1 MTMEVYKA
9 FKYRIYPTPEQE
21 NLIQRTFG
29 CCRFV
34 YNYFLEAEINNH
46 KAGGKYFTKFDNMKS
61 LTALKREL
69 TWLNNVPLPALRS
82 ALEDLDFAF
91 KTFFKAKGKVG
102 FPRFHSKHDHDKS
115 FRIDN
120 SDRRSVRVEGN
131 TLHVTKIGD
140 IPAVFHRP
148 VGGPIVKATIRQAP
162 SGKYFASLVCKVEIN
177 PLPVC
182 DTAIGID
189 VGLKDYATIFYH
201 TTDVRSESYACGD
214 NVRPFGATVDETGIN
229 SNSTETIPN
238 PKHLS
243 KYLKKLRHEQRRL
256 SRKKKDSNNWN
267 KQRIKVA
274 RAYERITNC
283 RKDFQH
289 KLSRRLVDTAQIIC
303 TENLNI
309 KGMAQNR
316 HLARAIADASWY
328 EFIRQLEYKATW
340 AGRVVQKV
348 DTFFPSSQTCHICG
362 YRNPITKDLAV
373 RNWVCPQCGTAHNRD
388 ENASKVILKEGLRLL
403 GAE

>member
-1 MTMEVYKA
+1 MEVYKA

-21 NLIQRTFG
+21 AIIQRTFG

-46 KAGGKYFTKFDNMKS
+46 KAGGKYLTKFDNMKS
-61 LTALKREL
+61 LTALKREF
-69 TWLNNVPLPALRS
+69 TWLNEAPLRALRS
-82 ALEDLDFAF
+82 SIEDLDAAYKAF
-91 KTFFKAKGKVG
+91 FRDKGKVG
-102 FPRFHSKHDHDKS
+102 FPRFKSKQDHDKS

-120 SDRRSVRVEGN
+120 SERSLVRVEGN

-140 IPAVFHRP
+140 IPAEFHRP
-148 VGGPIVKATIRQAP
+148 VGGPIVKATIRQVP
-162 SGKYFASLVCKVEIN
+162 SGKYFASLVCKVEIE

-189 VGLKDYATIFYH
+189 VGLKDYATL
-201 TTDVRSESYACGD
+201 S
-214 NVRPFGATVDETGIN
+214 TG
-229 SNSTETIPN
+229 EHIPN
-238 PKHLS
+238 PKCFAKH
-243 KYLKKLRHEQRRL
+243 LKKLRREQRRL
-256 SRKKKDSNNWN
+256 SRKKKGSNNWN
-267 KQRIKVA
+267 KQRVKVA

-303 TENLNI
+303 AENLNI
-309 KGMAQNR
+309 MRMAQNR
-316 HLARAIADASWY
+316 HLAQAVADASWY
-328 EFIRQLEYKATW
+328 EFIRQMEYKAAW

-348 DTFFPSSQTCHICG
+348 DTLFPSSQTCHICG

-373 RNWVCPQCGTAHNRD
+373 RNWICPQCGTAHDRD
-388 ENASKVILKEGLRLL
+388 ENAAINILNEGLRLL
-403 GAE
+403 GAG